1 MNIRND
7 KGFSLIELMIVIAI
21 VAVLASIAMPAYQ
34 DQMDGGRRADGKA
47 ALMAFAQAMERSFTE
62 EGTYAK
68 ADGDDADETAATS
81 PTIFA
86 TQAPISGATKSY
98 NLQIMSADS
107 TNYVLRATPINAQAD
122 DGALEITSTGIM
134 RWDRDDDGFGS
145 SDNCWERSC

>member
-7 KGFSLIELMIVIAI
+7 KGFSLVELMIVIAI
-21 VAVLASIAMPAYQ
+21 VALLASIAIPAYQ
-34 DQMDGGRRADGKA
+34 SQLDSGRRADGKA

-68 ADGDDADETAATS
+68 ADGDDADETSATS

-86 TQAPISGATKSY
+86 TQAPISGRAKSY
-98 NLQIMSADS
+98 DLQIMSADS
-107 TNYVLRATPINAQAD
+107 TNYVLRATPINVQAG
-122 DGALEITSTGIM
+122 DGALEITNTGVM

>member
-7 KGFSLIELMIVIAI
+7 KGFTLIELMIVVAI
-21 VAVLASIAMPAYQ
+21 IAVLASIAIPAYQ
-34 DQMDGGRRADGKA
+34 SQMDAGRRSDGKA

-68 ADGDDADETAATS
+68 ADGDDADETTATS

-86 TQAPISGATKSY
+86 TQAPISSGAKSY
-98 NLQIMSADS
+98 DLQIMSANNTS
-107 TNYVLRATPINAQAD
+107 YVLRATPINVQAG
-122 DGALEITSTGIM
+122 DGAMEITSTGIM

-145 SDNCWERSC
+145 TDNCWQKSC